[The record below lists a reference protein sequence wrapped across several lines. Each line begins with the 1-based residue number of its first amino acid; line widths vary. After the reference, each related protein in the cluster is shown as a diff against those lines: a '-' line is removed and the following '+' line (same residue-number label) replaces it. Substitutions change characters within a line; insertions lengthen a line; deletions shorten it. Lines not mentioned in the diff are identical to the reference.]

1 MTKYFH
7 WRRLK
12 HAQTDSI
19 YRRSSLDRH
28 TIGLGMV
35 FVLGT
40 LGFLTTPMIP
50 SEAMPLYSRSVK
62 VQR

>member
-1 MTKYFH
+1 MT
-7 WRRLK
+7 LC
-12 HAQTDSI
+12 TGVE
-19 YRRSSLDRH
+19 SLDRH

-40 LGFLTTPMIP
+40 FGFLTTSMIP
-50 SEAMPLYSRSVK
+50 SEAMSLYSRSVK